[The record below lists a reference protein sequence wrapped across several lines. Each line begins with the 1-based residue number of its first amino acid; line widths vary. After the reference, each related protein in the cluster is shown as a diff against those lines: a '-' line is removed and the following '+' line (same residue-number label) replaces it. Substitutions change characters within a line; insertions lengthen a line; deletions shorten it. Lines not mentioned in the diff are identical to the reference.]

1 MKPFARFLYVLSLTA
16 FCAACGGGGGG
27 SVSSPTPPPVV
38 NASPGGIWTGIDSDG
53 DLIAAFVTET
63 GRFHFIDEFGNQGSR
78 TLSVSNGND
87 VTGNFQLVTEF
98 GFTFPD
104 GTTLADCT
112 LSGTVTERQ
121 TMSVTV
127 NCTTTAGLQDQITVV
142 LDYNALYERD
152 SSLATIAG
160 IYDDGSGVVTDI
172 ASDGTIFEQDP
183 VSGCVTIG
191 QVSVIDPAF
200 NAYDFQFGFSNC
212 IGQDTIF
219 NGSSFVGIGT
229 LDNIVTAEVLIVAAT
244 GDVAG
249 ILVSFVSVSERL
261 SAPPPPP
268 PQAPCH
274 LSTSFEF
281 NATGPFCIGTSPFI
295 ATFSSGVTKSVG
307 QSDLYS
313 SGDFSWHVLSGT
325 SATVTFETLP
335 STVTFFVRT
344 EFAGTVSDIQ
354 ILDEND
360 DLIMSVTPT
369 NVFQQIIVNR
379 DPGQTL
385 IGSIVIT
392 SISGGDVVIDDF
404 NFVVN

>member
-1 MKPFARFLYVLSLTA
+1 
-16 FCAACGGGGGG
+16 
-27 SVSSPTPPPVV
+27 
-38 NASPGGIWTGIDSDG
+38 
-53 DLIAAFVTET
+53 
-63 GRFHFIDEFGNQGSR
+63 
-78 TLSVSNGND
+78 VSNGND

-212 IGQDTIF
+212 IGQDTIL
-219 NGSSFVGIGT
+219 NGSNFVGIGI

-244 GDVAG
+244 GDIAG
-249 ILVSFVSVSERL
+249 TLVSMVIVAERL
-261 SAPPPPP
+261 
-268 PQAPCH
+268 
-274 LSTSFEF
+274 
-281 NATGPFCIGTSPFI
+281 
-295 ATFSSGVTKSVG
+295 
-307 QSDLYS
+307 
-313 SGDFSWHVLSGT
+313 
-325 SATVTFETLP
+325 
-335 STVTFFVRT
+335 
-344 EFAGTVSDIQ
+344 
-354 ILDEND
+354 
-360 DLIMSVTPT
+360 
-369 NVFQQIIVNR
+369 
-379 DPGQTL
+379 
-385 IGSIVIT
+385 
-392 SISGGDVVIDDF
+392 
-404 NFVVN
+404 

>member
-1 MKPFARFLYVLSLTA
+1 MKALARFLYVLSLTA
-16 FCAACGGGGGG
+16 FCVACGGGGGG
-27 SVSSPTPPPVV
+27 AAPPLQPPVV

-63 GRFHFIDEFGNQGSR
+63 GRFHVIDEFLNQGSGI
-78 TLSVSNGND
+78 LSVSNGND
-87 VTGNFQLVTEF
+87 VTANFQLVTEF
-98 GFTFPD
+98 GFTFLD

-127 NCTTTAGLQDQITVV
+127 NCTTTAGLQDQITVT
-142 LDYNALYERD
+142 LNYDAIYERD

-160 IYDDGSGVVTDI
+160 VYDDGSGIVTDI
-172 ASDGTIFEQDP
+172 ASDGMIFEQDP
-183 VSGCVTIG
+183 VTGCVTIG
-191 QVSVIDPAF
+191 QVRVIDPTF
-200 NAYDFQFGFSNC
+200 NLYDVEFGFSNC
-212 IGQDTIF
+212 IGPF
-219 NGSSFVGIGT
+219 AFLNGSSFVGIGT
-229 LDNIVTAEVLIVAAT
+229 LDNTVTPEVLIVFAT

-249 ILVSFVSVSERL
+249 TLVSLVSVAERL
-261 SAPPPPP
+261 SGPPPPP

-281 NATGPFCIGTSPFI
+281 NATGPFCIGTSPFT

-307 QSDLYS
+307 QADLYQ

-354 ILDEND
+354 ILDENG

-369 NVFQQIIVNR
+369 NVFQQVIVNR

-385 IGSIVIT
+385 IGSIVVT
-392 SISGGDVVIDDF
+392 STSGGDVVIDDF
-404 NFVVN
+404 IFL